1 MILVCLARSSAEFTG
16 DDIFDAVKKAAT
28 NIDLIATC
36 NGGIM
41 VYIPAKFAV
50 YEETMMRVKN
60 HHMPATILV
69 EIALVV
75 MFLNKVMNCE
85 TNDSA

>member
-1 MILVCLARSSAEFTG
+1 M
-16 DDIFDAVKKAAT
+16 
-28 NIDLIATC
+28 
-36 NGGIM
+36 
-41 VYIPAKFAV
+41 YIPAKFAV

-75 MFLNKVMNCE
+75 MLLNKDCE

>member
-1 MILVCLARSSAEFTG
+1 M
-16 DDIFDAVKKAAT
+16 
-28 NIDLIATC
+28 
-36 NGGIM
+36 
-41 VYIPAKFAV
+41 YIPAKFAV

-75 MFLNKVMNCE
+75 MWGNTKHGGRSQAMKI
-85 TNDSA
+85 